1 MLDPNQNGSFM
12 DHYLDTPVDA
22 STVLFICTANTLDTI
37 PGPLLDRMVSG
48 AACEYYRGDPTRR

>member
-37 PGPLLDRMVSG
+37 PGPLLDRMVR
-48 AACEYYRGDPTRR
+48 APRRPR

>member
-37 PGPLLDRMVSG
+37 PGPLLDRMVRCLLVPG
-48 AACEYYRGDPTRR
+48 TLLAP